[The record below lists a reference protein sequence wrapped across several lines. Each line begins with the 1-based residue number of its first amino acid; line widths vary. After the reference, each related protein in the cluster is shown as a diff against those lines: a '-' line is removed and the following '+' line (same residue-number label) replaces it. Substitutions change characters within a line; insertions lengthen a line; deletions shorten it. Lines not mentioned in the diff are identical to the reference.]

1 MRIAIID
8 LGTNSVRFDIHQ
20 LGPQKGTVR
29 QLHREKIMVRLGQGV
44 FLNGKL
50 DRSAIQRTLHAF
62 TRFKKSAAQFRAAK
76 VIAFGTSALRECSD
90 GERFLKLVQERTGI
104 QIRII
109 SGAEEAQLIALG
121 ILSNEK
127 TPKGKFAL
135 VDIGGG
141 STEIS
146 ICRGKSV
153 LHSFSFPLGT
163 ARLQQVFLKK
173 SPPAAASIDELRE
186 FIRGTLSSVMLAEHW
201 PQVDRVVG
209 SSGTIRA
216 LAKILEGSEWDE
228 FHRDDL
234 SERVDEMSSMTTT
247 ELLGING
254 IESKRVDMILAGAV
268 LFEECMRALG
278 ARKAV
283 STEFSLRDGILEEE
297 LRLFEQGDTSHLALH
312 LPDLMEKAIQ
322 FGENGEHL
330 ERMLKFSEDLFD
342 KLKPLHQLDPCWK
355 LYLQAATLLR
365 NTGKA
370 ISLAGYREHSYYI
383 VKHAGFPAAD
393 TWETDLI
400 ADLCR
405 YHEGAKLDGSK
416 LTFEKSKA
424 RMDAFRKLLAMLRVI
439 DALDSGPEATLR
451 LKGVQRKRGHVVLL
465 YSGKGLTG
473 LESLTLEKR
482 APYFKK
488 TMGQS
493 IVAVSSAS

>member
-20 LGPQKGTVR
+20 LGPKKGAVR

-62 TRFKKSAAQFRAAK
+62 TRFKKSAAQFKAGK
-76 VIAFGTSALRECSD
+76 IIAFGTSALRECSD
-90 GERFLKLVQERTGI
+90 GERFLKLIYERTGI
-104 QIRII
+104 QIRVI

-121 ILSNEK
+121 VLSNEK
-127 TPKGKFAL
+127 SSKGKFAL

-146 ICRGKSV
+146 VCRGKTV
-153 LHSFSFPLGT
+153 LHGWSFPLGT

-173 SPPAAASIDELRE
+173 SPPAATSIQELRD
-186 FIRGTLSSVMLAEHW
+186 FIRATLSNVILREHW
-201 PQVDRVVG
+201 PKVERVIG

-216 LAKILEGSEWDE
+216 LAKILEGSEWEE

-234 SERVDEMSSMTTT
+234 SELIEEMSSMTTT

-254 IESKRVDMILAGAV
+254 IESKRVDMILAGAI
-268 LFEECMRALG
+268 LFEECMIALG

-283 STEFSLRDGILEEE
+283 TTEYSLRDGILEEE

-312 LPDLMEKAIQ
+312 LPDLKEKAMH
-322 FGENGEHL
+322 FGADSEHL
-330 ERMLKFSEDLFD
+330 DRVLEFSGALFDQLKF
-342 KLKPLHQLDPCWK
+342 LHKLDPSWK

-365 NTGKA
+365 GTGKA
-370 ISLAGYREHSYYI
+370 ISLAGYPEHSYYI
-383 VKHAGFPAAD
+383 VKHADFPAAD
-393 TWETDLI
+393 TWETDFI

-405 YHEGAKLDGSK
+405 FHDGVKLDMSK
-416 LTFEKSKA
+416 LNFDNGKGRLESFK
-424 RMDAFRKLLAMLRVI
+424 KLLAMLRVI
-439 DALDSGPEATLR
+439 DALDSGPESKIR
-451 LKGVQRKRGHVVLL
+451 LKSVQRVRGKVTLHFT
-465 YSGKGLTG
+465 GKGLTG
-473 LESLTLEKR
+473 LESINVEKK
-482 APYFKK
+482 APFFEKV
-488 TMGQS
+488 MGQV
-493 IVAVSSAS
+493 IIAE